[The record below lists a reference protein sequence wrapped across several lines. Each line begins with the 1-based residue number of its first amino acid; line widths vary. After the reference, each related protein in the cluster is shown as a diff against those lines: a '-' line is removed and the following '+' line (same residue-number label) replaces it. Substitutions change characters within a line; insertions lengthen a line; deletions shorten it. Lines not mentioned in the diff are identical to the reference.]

1 MAGPPKTRRDNVA
14 VDNSLCR
21 RCQTNAPTVTVRTE
35 PLCSPCFNKYVSTKI
50 IKRMESFRVR
60 HAEAGHERLLLL
72 PLSLRACSVVLL
84 HILSQH
90 LRVQG
95 EKSGRTG
102 YRLHVLYVQDG
113 KGDASVASDLF
124 EMVQHRY
131 PEHIYSTC
139 PLSDALA
146 LPGMQELLAPNQP
159 APQDTTATPSPPD
172 LSTILTNLTSATS
185 RTDLHHLLLRK
196 LLVHSAQHHT
206 CSAIL
211 WASSTTRLAER
222 TLAETAKGRA
232 FALPAQTRDG
242 ETPLG
247 TGTPGTPFY
256 YPMRDLLRKEI
267 LSYTSLV
274 SPDLEELILEERPRP
289 AVSTRDTSIDELMKQ
304 YFLSVEREYPSIV
317 ANVVRTTGKLMVQR
331 VEDGV
336 EGRCGRRVGEM
347 CVERWVAGFRSTRD
361 RLWITKDFLDPVGSN
376 AAHLTARLRVY
387 FRRGCAKQTNQLRSN
402 YHPEPASSLVST

>member
-21 RCQTNAPTVTVRTE
+21 RCQTNAPTITVRTE
-35 PLCSPCFNKYVSTKI
+35 PLCSACFNKYVSTKI

-60 HAEAGHERLLLL
+60 HAEVGQERLLLL
-72 PLSLRACSVVLL
+72 PLSLRACSIVLL

-102 YRLHVLYVQDG
+102 YRLHVLYVEDG
-113 KGDASVASDLF
+113 KGEASEASKLY
-124 EMVQHRY
+124 ELIQHRY
-131 PEHIYSTC
+131 PEHTYSTR

-146 LPGMQELLAPNQP
+146 LPGRQELLIQNQP
-159 APQDTTATPSPPD
+159 AATIPLD
-172 LSTILTNLTSATS
+172 LSTILTTLTSATS
-185 RTDLHHLLLRK
+185 RTDLHHHLLRK
-196 LLVHSAQHHT
+196 LVLHSAQSHT

-242 ETPLG
+242 EAQLG
-247 TGTPGTPFY
+247 TGTAFY
-256 YPMRDLLRKEI
+256 YPMRDLLRKEV

-274 SPDLEELILEERPRP
+274 SPDLEELILDERPRP
-289 AVSTRDTSIDELMKQ
+289 AVSTRDTSIDELMRQ
-304 YFLSVEREYPSIV
+304 YFSSVEREYPSIV
-317 ANVVRTTGKLMVQR
+317 ANVVRTTGKLLVER
-331 VEDGV
+331 VEEGWL
-336 EGRCGRRVGEM
+336 EGRCELCDVGLRGRAPERSRLCFGCIRVLQTREAACKYRRARQMRDGMPTYLLAARTRCEM
-347 CVERWVAGFRSTRD
+347 IGHPAGPTPLEQHTD
-361 RLWITKDFLDPVGSN
+361 
-376 AAHLTARLRVY
+376 
-387 FRRGCAKQTNQLRSN
+387 
-402 YHPEPASSLVST
+402 

>member
-1 MAGPPKTRRDNVA
+1 MTGPPKTRRDNVA

-72 PLSLRACSVVLL
+72 PLSLRACSIVLL

-90 LRVQG
+90 LRTQG

-102 YRLHVLYVQDG
+102 YRLHVLYVEDG
-113 KGDASVASDLF
+113 KGEATVASDLF

-131 PEHIYSTC
+131 PEHTYSTR

-146 LPGMQELLAPNQP
+146 LAGMQELLNPHQATT
-159 APQDTTATPSPPD
+159 QDSTANVNSSD
-172 LSTILTNLTSATS
+172 LSTLFANLTSTTS

-196 LLVHSAQHHT
+196 LLVHSALTHT

-222 TLAETAKGRA
+222 TLAETAKGLA
-232 FALPAQTRDG
+232 FTLPTQTRDG

-247 TGTPGTPFY
+247 GVPSY

-274 SPDLEELILEERPRP
+274 SPDLGSLILEEKPRP

-304 YFLSVEREYPSIV
+304 YFSSVEREYPSIV
-317 ANVVRTTGKLMVQR
+317 ANVVRTTGKLLVER
-331 VEDGV
+331 VEEGL
-336 EGRCGRRVGEM
+336 EGRWGMRRSGVGCVLGVFGFCRGGRRVGDG
-347 CVERWVAGFRSTRD
+347 A
-361 RLWITKDFLDPVGSN
+361 
-376 AAHLTARLRVY
+376 
-387 FRRGCAKQTNQLRSN
+387 
-402 YHPEPASSLVST
+402 LV